1 MTDGAATRSFA
12 GFEQPLTTSSNGQRV
27 NLRFIDWIW
36 NIRGSV
42 PLEPMQSGDEAFD
55 RLDPLFHEYGTT
67 YERSGDTL
75 TFSKKDQPAQD
86 KMSVFDA
93 GVLKIEQGLGGA
105 ALHYRLSSRALLFCF
120 CMPLLFL
127 FFAQATIA
135 IGEYRKPALE
145 AAEKAKAAK
154 KKEPVVRELHPIDK
168 FLGAPAPEA
177 PKKDGAAKR
186 EDKQHSPTS
195 AYVFAAMFA
204 ALYVIGRVLEQWLV
218 KRLFR
223 KALRGGQG

>member
-1 MTDGAATRSFA
+1 MTDQATSRNFA
-12 GFEQPLTTSSNGQRV
+12 GFEPPITTPSNGHRV
-27 NLRFIDWIW
+27 NFRFIDWIW
-36 NIRGSV
+36 NVRGSV
-42 PLEPMQSGDEAFD
+42 PLEPLQSSDEAFN
-55 RLDPLFHEYGTT
+55 RLDPLFREYGTSH
-67 YERSGDTL
+67 ERTGDTL

-93 GVLKIEQGLGGA
+93 GVLKIEQGVAGA

-120 CMPLLFL
+120 CLPLLFL

-135 IGEYRKPALE
+135 IGEYRKPAME

-154 KKEPVVRELHPIDK
+154 KKEPVVRELHPLDT

-186 EDKQHSPTS
+186 EDKQHSPKS

-204 ALYVIGRVLEQWLV
+204 ALYVIGRILEQWLV
-218 KRLFR
+218 QRLFR
-223 KALRGGQG
+223 KALQGG

>member
-1 MTDGAATRSFA
+1 M
-12 GFEQPLTTSSNGQRV
+12 
-27 NLRFIDWIW
+27 
-36 NIRGSV
+36 
-42 PLEPMQSGDEAFD
+42 AF
-55 RLDPLFHEYGTT
+55 PFTEGW
-67 YERSGDTL
+67 
-75 TFSKKDQPAQD
+75 
-86 KMSVFDA
+86 
-93 GVLKIEQGLGGA
+93 KIAEG
-105 ALHYRLSSRALLFCF
+105 
-120 CMPLLFL
+120 LLFL

-154 KKEPVVRELHPIDK
+154 KKEPAVRELHPIDT

-186 EDKQHSPTS
+186 EEKQHSPTS

-204 ALYVIGRVLEQWLV
+204 ALYVIGRILEQWLV

-223 KALRGGQG
+223 KTLQSAPEMASRTAVQRD